1 MKIKWHY
8 LLLLA
13 TLAIGCDPYHSR
25 ECTGFY
31 YDYNNWQSISENDTI
46 KFISSNNEAVSFILQ
61 ETALSEPYTEG
72 DTWGSWWEDDSN
84 LVVCDMAGVFIYNSE
99 ELKLDFRI

>member
-13 TLAIGCDPYHSR
+13 TLVIGCDPYHSR

-46 KFISSNNEAVSFILQ
+46 KFISSNNEEISFILQ
-61 ETALSEPYTEG
+61 ETTLSEPYTG
-72 DTWGSWWEDDSN
+72 GYM
-84 LVVCDMAGVFIYNSE
+84 VYRR
-99 ELKLDFRI
+99 KLL